1 MYYVSSMKILVTGVA
16 GFFGS
21 GFSDYILANHPDVTV
36 IGIDNYCTGFRE
48 NVDDRVKMYE
58 LDLVDHEALERVF
71 QENDIDYIVHMA
83 AFASECLADFVRRH
97 TYMSNVIASTN
108 LINCAIKYGVKRFLF
123 TSSIA
128 SYGNLTPPFEET
140 MTPRPADIY
149 GLSKLMT
156 SEDLRIAH
164 EHHGLEYVVICPF
177 NIFGPKQ
184 ALNSPYRNVLGI
196 FMNKL
201 LDGQP
206 LSVYGDGSQ
215 TRAFS
220 YVEDLLP
227 PLWKALTDP
236 RCANQMYNLGSE
248 RFYTVDE
255 LAKTFIKIAGCG
267 EIEYL
272 EPRHE
277 VQKAWSNV
285 SKAKRELGYAEKTD
299 LKTGIARMWAWAR
312 SQPRRPVETFKEIE
326 VTKGLYSYWK

>member
-1 MYYVSSMKILVTGVA
+1 MKVLITGVA
-16 GFFGS
+16 GFIGS
-21 GFSDYILANHPDVTV
+21 CFCDYILANHTEVTI

-83 AFASECLADFVRRH
+83 AFAAEALSAFVRRH

-108 LINCAIKYGVKRFLF
+108 LINCAINYDVKRFLF

-128 SYGNLTPPFEET
+128 MYGDLTPPFREK

-149 GLSKLMT
+149 GLSKLVT
-156 SEDLRIAH
+156 AEDLRIAQ
-164 EHHGLEYVVICPF
+164 EHHGLEYVVILPF
-177 NIFGPKQ
+177 NIFGPRQ

-196 FMNKL
+196 FMNKFL
-201 LDGQP
+201 SGQP
-206 LSVYGDGSQ
+206 LTVYGDGSQ

-220 YVEDLLP
+220 YIDDLLP

-236 RCANQMYNLGSE
+236 ECANQTYNLGSE
-248 RFYTVDE
+248 RSYTVDE
-255 LAKTFIKIAGCG
+255 LAKTFIEIAGRG
-267 EIEYL
+267 EVQYL

-277 VQKAWSNV
+277 VKIAYSDV
-285 SKAKRELGYAEKTD
+285 TKAKRELGYEEKTD
-299 LKTGIARMWAWAR
+299 LKTGIARMWEWAQA
-312 SQPRRPVETFKEIE
+312 QPRRPVKTFENIE
-326 VTKGLYSYWK
+326 VTKGLYSFWK